1 MKNLIFLIIPILFIG
16 CIKDDILS
24 DTVDPVLRLTQ
35 KAEAIAIDES
45 FQFEFI
51 YLNNVGREESVAVTW
66 SSSAPDV
73 ISISQEGLATA
84 LSTGNSTISIEYQ
97 DENGLLTDA
106 FEVVV
111 GDETVEVEETQE
123 KSGQINTTSTYALS
137 GDFTLTAEENNLVLV
152 FDENYNASTALPGL
166 YVYLTNNPS
175 TISGA
180 LEIGKVET
188 FSGAHSYSIADVD
201 INEYSHILYFC
212 KPFNVKVGDGE
223 IQDN

>member
-16 CIKDDILS
+16 CIKDDIVS
-24 DTVDPVLRLTQ
+24 DTIEPVLRLTQ
-35 KAEAIAIDES
+35 KTEAIVIDEN

-51 YLNNVGREESVAVTW
+51 YFNNVGIQESVTGTW
-66 SSSAPDV
+66 SSSDSDI
-73 ISISQEGLATA
+73 ISITQEGLATA
-84 LSTGNSTISIEYQ
+84 LNTGNATISIEYQ

-106 FEVVV
+106 SDVEV
-111 GDETVEVEETQE
+111 GTEIIEVEEPLVR
-123 KSGQINTTSTYALS
+123 SGQINTTSTYALS
-137 GDFTLTAEENNLVLV
+137 GDFTLTEDEQDLVLA

-166 YVYLTNNPS
+166 YVYLTNNPN

-180 LEIGKVET
+180 YEIGKVET
-188 FSGAHSYSIADVD
+188 FSGEHTYTLPDLN

-223 IQDN
+223 IQ

>member
-16 CIKDDILS
+16 CIKDDILL

-35 KAEAIAIDES
+35 KAESIAMNES

-51 YLNNVGREESVAVTW
+51 YLNNVGREENVAATW
-66 SSSAPDV
+66 SSSAPEI
-73 ISISQEGLATA
+73 ISITQEGLATA
-84 LSTGNSTISIEYQ
+84 LSAGIATISIEYA
-97 DENGLLTDA
+97 DENGQLSDSFDVA
-106 FEVVV
+106 V
-111 GDETVEVEETQE
+111 GEETIEVEPTQA
-123 KSGQINTTSTYALS
+123 KSGQIRTTSSYALS
-137 GDFTLTAEENNLVLV
+137 GDFTLTAEENNLVLA
-152 FDENYNASTALPGL
+152 FEDNYNASTALPGL

-188 FSGAHSYSIADVD
+188 FSGEHSYTLQNVD

-223 IQDN
+223 IQ

>member
-1 MKNLIFLIIPILFIG
+1 MRNLIFLIIPILFIG

-24 DTVDPVLRLTQ
+24 DTIDPVLRLTQ

-51 YLNNVGREESVAVTW
+51 YLNNVGKEESIIATW
-66 SSSAPDV
+66 GSSASEV

-84 LSTGNSTISIEYQ
+84 LSAGNATIFIEYQ
-97 DENGLLTDA
+97 DENTLLRDTINV
-106 FEVVV
+106 EV
-111 GDETVEVEETQE
+111 GEETIEVEEPQV
-123 KSGQINTTSTYALS
+123 KSGEINTTSTYALS
-137 GDFTLTAEENNLVLV
+137 GDFVLTAEDENLVLT
-152 FDENYNASTALPGL
+152 FDANYNASTALPGL
-166 YVYLTNNPS
+166 YVYLTNNPN

-180 LEIGKVET
+180 FEIGKVET
-188 FSGAHSYSIADVD
+188 FSGAHSYTLPNVD

-223 IQDN
+223 IE

>member
-16 CIKDDILS
+16 CIKDDLVS
-24 DTVDPVLRLTQ
+24 DTIEPVLRLTQ
-35 KAEAIAIDES
+35 KTEAIVIDEN

-51 YLNNVGREESVAVTW
+51 YLNNVGIQESVTGTW
-66 SSSAPDV
+66 SSSDSDI
-73 ISISQEGLATA
+73 ISITQEGLATA
-84 LSTGNSTISIEYQ
+84 LNTGNATISIEYQ

-106 FEVVV
+106 SDVEV
-111 GDETVEVEETQE
+111 GTEIIEVEEPLVR
-123 KSGQINTTSTYALS
+123 SGQINTTSTYALS
-137 GDFTLTAEENNLVLV
+137 GDFTLTEDDQDLVLA

-166 YVYLTNNPS
+166 YVYLTNNPN

-180 LEIGKVET
+180 YEIGKVET
-188 FSGAHSYSIADVD
+188 FSGEHTYTLPDLN

-223 IQDN
+223 IQ

>member
-16 CIKDDILS
+16 CIKDDLVS
-24 DTVDPVLRLTQ
+24 DTIEPVLRLTQ
-35 KAEAIAIDES
+35 KTEAIVIDEN

-51 YLNNVGREESVAVTW
+51 YLNNVGIQESVTGTW
-66 SSSAPDV
+66 SSSDSDI
-73 ISISQEGLATA
+73 ISITQEGLATA
-84 LSTGNSTISIEYQ
+84 LNTGNATISIEYQ

-106 FEVVV
+106 SDVEV
-111 GDETVEVEETQE
+111 GTEIIEVEEPLVR
-123 KSGQINTTSTYALS
+123 SGQINTTSTYALS
-137 GDFTLTAEENNLVLV
+137 GDFTLTEDEQDLVLA

-166 YVYLTNNPS
+166 YVYLTNNPN

-180 LEIGKVET
+180 YEIGKVET
-188 FSGAHSYSIADVD
+188 FSGEHTYTLPDLN

-223 IQDN
+223 IQ

>member
-24 DTVDPVLRLTQ
+24 DTVDPVVRLTQ
-35 KAEAIAIDES
+35 KAEAIALDES

-51 YLNNVGREESVAVTW
+51 YLNNIGREESIAATW
-66 SSSAPDV
+66 SSSAPEI

-84 LSTGNSTISIEYQ
+84 LSAGNATISIEYQ

-106 FEVVV
+106 I
-111 GDETVEVEETQE
+111 DVEVGNETIEVEPVQA

-137 GDFTLTAEENNLVLV
+137 GDFTLTAEGNNLVLA
-152 FDENYNASTALPGL
+152 FTDNYNASTALPGL

-188 FSGAHSYSIADVD
+188 FSGEHSYSLSNVD
-201 INEYSHILYFC
+201 INDYSHILYFC
-212 KPFNVKVGDGE
+212 KPFNVKVGDGAIE
-223 IQDN
+223 